1 MKKKPI
7 LCVEDHPDTCELI
20 SVVLDKYEVISAYSM
35 ADALVQAT
43 KQKFGLY
50 LLDYHLPDGTGIEL
64 CLLIKN
70 FDTETPILFIT
81 GTSSMTEEQALT
93 IGAQGLIQ
101 KASNSFIKDLQAKAA
116 KLLKK

>member
-1 MKKKPI
+1 MKKKTV

-20 SVVLDKYEVISAYSM
+20 SVILEKYEVISAYSM
-35 ADALVQAT
+35 ADALDQAT

-70 FDTETPILFIT
+70 FDKKTPILFVT
-81 GTSSMTEEQALT
+81 GTSSMTEDQAFT
-93 IGAQGLIQ
+93 IGAQGLL
-101 KASNSFIKDLQAKAA
+101 KKTSSSFVADLQAKAA
-116 KLLKK
+116 EILKK